1 MLQEVLIDFVILNIK
16 KYIFIAGTLSTEN
29 DHSFALD
36 GLVPIR
42 RTNVVC
48 TGNETS
54 FSECSFDGA
63 DGDETCTHEKDVILA
78 CTGNSV
84 PNLGLL

>member
-1 MLQEVLIDFVILNIK
+1 MDFAILIIK
-16 KYIFIAGTLSTEN
+16 ECIFIAGIFFTEN
-29 DHSFALD
+29 DYSFLLD

-54 FSECSFDGA
+54 FSECYFDGA
-63 DGDETCTHEKDVILA
+63 DGDETCTHENDAIVA
-78 CTGNSV
+78 CIGNTT
-84 PNLGLL
+84 